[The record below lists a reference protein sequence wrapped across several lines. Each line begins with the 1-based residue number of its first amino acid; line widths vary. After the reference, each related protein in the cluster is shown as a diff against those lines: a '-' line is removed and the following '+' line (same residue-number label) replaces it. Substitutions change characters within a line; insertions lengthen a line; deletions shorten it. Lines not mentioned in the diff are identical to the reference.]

1 MITEIAFSAYPVS
14 DMKRARQFYEEI
26 LGLKVDQNWEDQWV
40 EYDIAGAT
48 LAIARFGPDMQP
60 GAQGGHVALEVTGL
74 DAMLAQLKAAG
85 VRVKMEPFDSPICRT
100 AVVLDPDGN
109 PLCLHQRKPVKLS

>member
-1 MITEIAFSAYPVS
+1 MITEIAFSAYQEV
-14 DMKRARQFYEEI
+14 
-26 LGLKVDQNWEDQWV
+26 LGLKVGQNWEDQWV
-40 EYDIAGAT
+40 EYDIAGDT
-48 LAIARFGPDMQP
+48 LAIARFGSEMQP
-60 GAQGGHVALEVTGL
+60 GAQGGHVALEVTEL

-85 VRVKMEPFDSPICRT
+85 ARVKMEPFDSPTCRT